1 MARGAEIQA
10 AEVLAAAEAVQ
21 AGAADREAAVA
32 PVVVVPAAAEDREEA
47 AAEVQ
52 DLPRED
58 FFIPRILRRQTF
70 PVSRSI
76 QTQLSLRSA
85 VRRSRRF
92 RILARWRRTGTC
104 SWSLTDLI
112 TMV

>member
-32 PVVVVPAAAEDREEA
+32 PVVVVPAAAEDREEE

-70 PVSRSI
+70 RVFRSI

-104 SWSLTDLI
+104 FWSLTDLI
-112 TMV
+112 TTV